1 MLGFDA
7 RVHEIASN
15 VSAEDLQRIGNLPY
29 GERMS
34 YVSALV
40 SRQVAHVAY
49 RTWVDH
55 LLTASEHGRVRILQD
70 GGYPYLFHA
79 PGLEIK
85 TNFAAAGVEATS
97 ALDDATWYLV
107 EAWDQS

>member
-1 MLGFDA
+1 MLGYDA
-7 RVHEIASN
+7 RVHEIGSN
-15 VSAEDLQRIGNLPY
+15 VHAEDLQRIGTLSY
-29 GERMS
+29 LERGR
-34 YVSALV
+34 YVSTLM
-40 SRQVAHVAY
+40 SQQVAHVSY

-55 LLTASEHGRVRILQD
+55 LLTAAEDGRVRMLQD

-79 PGLEIK
+79 PGVEIK
-85 TNFAAAGVEATS
+85 TNFATAGVAAIS